1 MKGSL
6 TVEASYIVPMCLI
19 AVLIVCYL
27 GIFEYNQA
35 VLQMTGYECLLLVMG
50 NDDMSEE
57 EQKEML
63 LKRTKEIAQERVLSM
78 ESVDVRVKMTATKV
92 WIEFECIQTLPH
104 RNMEVSVV
112 YERTFPELTLR
123 MM

>member
-6 TVEASYIVPMCLI
+6 TVEASYIVPMCFFTVLLI
-19 AVLIVCYL
+19 CYL

-35 VLQMTGYECLLLVMG
+35 VLKITGYECLLQVMG
-50 NDDMSEE
+50 NNDIEEE

-63 LKRTKEIAQERVLSM
+63 LKKTKEMAQERVLSM
-78 ESVDVRVKMTATKV
+78 ESIDVSVKMTATKV
-92 WIEFECIQTLPH
+92 WIYFEGMQVLPH
-104 RNMEVSVV
+104 VQMEVSAV

-123 MM
+123 MI